1 MSLFVL
7 HFGTDIEYKD
17 VAHHTILFGPRYK
30 GLLDEIFKGAS
41 LPEDFSLY
49 LHVPTVTD
57 PQLAPGAGAGYVLA
71 PAPIW
76 VEQMLIGIPSR
87 RLC

>member
-30 GLLDEIFKGAS
+30 GLLDEIFKGYK
-41 LPEDFSLY
+41 LPMTLVCTCMFL
-49 LHVPTVTD
+49 
-57 PQLAPGAGAGYVLA
+57 
-71 PAPIW
+71 
-76 VEQMLIGIPSR
+76 R
-87 RLC
+87 N